1 MIKKATFLFGM
12 VLIFTTISKAQIF
25 KLDGLYIAGGYGFG
39 AATIED
45 NLNISIGS
53 SVKYN
58 SYQNYSIGP
67 IALQGEYGISSRLG
81 IAFHVAN
88 MHSFEK
94 GSYSEQIW
102 NPNTRTFENHFV
114 TFNNAKH
121 VTGMS
126 VRINNHFSKSEKLDV
141 YWGVGLGQNK
151 TRYKITTTGAHASVN
166 PYSDSPIFAELYLGG
181 RAYFNE
187 HWGAYAEVGF
197 MKTFVIAGFVW
208 RNHK

>member
-1 MIKKATFLFGM
+1 MKKAILFLSW
-12 VLIFTTISKAQIF
+12 VLIFTTFSHAQIF
-25 KLDGLYIAGGYGFG
+25 KLDGLYISGGYGFG
-39 AATIED
+39 AATIETNNSINNSN
-45 NLNISIGS
+45 NLQ
-53 SVKYN
+53 YN
-58 SYQNYSIGP
+58 SYQNYSVGP
-67 IALQGEYGISSRLG
+67 FTLQTEYGVSSKIG

-94 GSYSEQIW
+94 GSYTEKVW
-102 NPNTRTFENHFV
+102 NQNTNAFETLTS

-151 TRYKITTTGAHASVN
+151 TRYNISTTGSHSMAN
-166 PYSDSPIFAELYLGG
+166 PLNETPIFAELYLGG
-181 RAYFNE
+181 RTYFND

-197 MKTFVIAGFVW
+197 MKTFVIAGFTW
-208 RNHK
+208 RQKK